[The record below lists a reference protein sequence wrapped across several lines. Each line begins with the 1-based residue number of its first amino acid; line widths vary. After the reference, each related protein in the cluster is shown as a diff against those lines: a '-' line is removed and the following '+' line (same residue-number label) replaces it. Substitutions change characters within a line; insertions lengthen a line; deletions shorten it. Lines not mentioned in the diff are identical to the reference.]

1 MFIFTQNNSVIT
13 AAYPALL
20 GFLSLNL
27 KREIQSVYPV
37 INNVYELELNIINK
51 IKKGDVNSFE
61 QIVDKYKDKALALSM
76 RILKNREEA
85 EDSLQEAFVKAFRAI
100 VENKFEERS
109 KFSTYFYSIVYNTA
123 LDTYKKLKTRT
134 YNLINIEDTSSRR
147 GMEDTPGDISAFE
160 LKIDKSKVSHG
171 INYPAEKQLLDK
183 ELQEL
188 VNEFMGQIPEKY
200 SLILTMFYINDLSLN
215 EISEVLQLPLG
226 TVKNRIFRAKEK
238 LKDILLNRYSYE
250 SILEFI

>member
-1 MFIFTQNNSVIT
+1 M
-13 AAYPALL
+13 
-20 GFLSLNL
+20 
-27 KREIQSVYPV
+27 
-37 INNVYELELNIINK
+37 YELELNIIKK
-51 IKKGDVNSFE
+51 IKDGDINAFE
-61 QIVDKYKDKALALSM
+61 QIVDKYRNKALTLSM
-76 RILKNREEA
+76 SILKNREEA

-100 VENKFEERS
+100 VDRKFEGRS

-123 LDTYKKLKTRT
+123 LDSYKKLKTRT
-134 YNLINIEDTSSRR
+134 FNLINIEDTSSRY
-147 GMEDTPGDISAFE
+147 GTEEGATDISAFE
-160 LKIDKSKVSHG
+160 MKLDKSKLGQHG
-171 INYPAEKQLLDK
+171 HYPAEKELLDN

-200 SLILTMFYINDLSLN
+200 SLVLTMFYINDLSLN
-215 EISEVLQLPLG
+215 EISEVLHLPLG

>member
-1 MFIFTQNNSVIT
+1 M
-13 AAYPALL
+13 
-20 GFLSLNL
+20 
-27 KREIQSVYPV
+27 
-37 INNVYELELNIINK
+37 YELELNIIKK
-51 IKKGDVNSFE
+51 IKDGDINAFE
-61 QIVDKYKDKALALSM
+61 QIVDKYRNKALTLSM

-100 VENKFEERS
+100 VDRKFEGRS

-123 LDTYKKLKTRT
+123 LDSYKKLKTRT
-134 YNLINIEDTSSRR
+134 YNLINIEDTFSRS
-147 GMEDTPGDISAFE
+147 GMEEGTGDISAFE
-160 LKIDKSKVSHG
+160 MKLDKSKLGQHG
-171 INYPAEKQLLDK
+171 HYPAEKELLDN

-200 SLILTMFYINDLSLN
+200 SLVLTMFYINDLSLN
-215 EISEVLQLPLG
+215 EISEILHLPLG

-238 LKDILLNRYSYE
+238 LKDILLNRYSYD